1 MERVITIAT
10 IAHTGGYKRMDKAFY
25 SVTLLWWMDE

>member
-10 IAHTGGYKRMDKAFY
+10 VAHVRGYKKMGKAFY
-25 SVTLLWWMDE
+25 SVDPSLVDG